1 MDRCSCFLLPPS
13 SKLPCHLLLLLS
25 SLDGSCL
32 VTLVRL
38 HAGALVVA
46 RNVGSVRRVEVLLHV
61 SQHLF
66 DERVGNFSCSVLCF
80 VPIPAT
86 AAGEDGVERE
96 GVSLGIEGVDRTG
109 SAGRL

>member
-1 MDRCSCFLLPPS
+1 MDRRSRFLLPPS
-13 SKLPCHLLLLLS
+13 PELSRYLLFLLN
-25 SLDGSCL
+25 SLDCSCP
-32 VTLVRL
+32 VAFVRL

-66 DERVGNFSCSVLCF
+66 DERVGDFSCSVLCF